1 MIRVAVVMCT
11 FRRPDVGATLRSLQA
26 QVLPDGVEMEVI
38 VADNDDMPTGAPA
51 VMAGQGGLK
60 LLYVHAPA
68 RNISVARNA
77 GLEAA
82 ERADWIA
89 FIDDDEVAA
98 PDWLARLLARAQD
111 TGADA
116 VFGPAI
122 AEYGADAPD
131 WMRAADLHSNRPRR
145 RGGEVLT
152 GHTCNALLRWNDTPW
167 YGHRFDLNRGRSG
180 GEDTAFFFDLH
191 RMGARFETC
200 DQAEVREAVPPQR
213 LSLAWLA
220 RRRFRSGQ
228 SYAAS
233 EIDAAG
239 RLALA
244 ASAAGKAAICG
255 AGAAATALSKGRRN
269 FWLLRGALHLGVIA
283 GCLRLRQPELYGGGQ
298 RSG

>member
-11 FRRPDVGATLRSLQA
+11 FRRPDVGATLQSLRA
-26 QVLPDGVEMEVI
+26 QILPDDVALEVI
-38 VADNDDMPTGAPA
+38 VADNDDMPSGAPA
-51 VMAGQGGLK
+51 VLAGQGALR
-60 LLYVHAPA
+60 LRYVHAPA
-68 RNISVARNA
+68 RNISIARNA
-77 GLEAA
+77 GLAA
-82 ERADWIA
+82 AGRADWIA

-98 PDWLARLLARAQD
+98 PDWLAQLLARAD
-111 TGADA
+111 ETGADA

-131 WMRAADLHSNRPRR
+131 WIRTADLHSNRPRR

-152 GHTCNALLRWNDTPW
+152 GHTCNALLRWRGTPW
-167 YGHRFDLNRGRSG
+167 WDHRFDLARGRSG

-213 LSLAWLA
+213 LSLGWLA

-233 EIDAAG
+233 ETDAAG
-239 RLALA
+239 RLRLA
-244 ASAAGKAAICG
+244 ARAAGKAAICG
-255 AGAAATALSKGRRN
+255 AGAGATVLSKGRRN

-283 GCLRLRQPELYGGGQ
+283 GCLKLRQPELYGGQ